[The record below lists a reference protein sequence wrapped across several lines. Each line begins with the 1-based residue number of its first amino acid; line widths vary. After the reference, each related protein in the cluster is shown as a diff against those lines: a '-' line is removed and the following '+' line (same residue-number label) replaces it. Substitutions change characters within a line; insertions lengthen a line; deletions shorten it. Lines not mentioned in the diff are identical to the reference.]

1 MSRLGVPRTGEPISW
16 THSGA
21 RRAFD
26 EFLFRTYL
34 TNPLNYFGPSFVVQG
49 VTRDNLA
56 LPSRG
61 EQAGSGTLRPPGTG
75 KDERRGIGKGNNGE
89 CDMVAWQ
96 SNAKRCGKMRGN
108 DQCPMLLHTTATLCN
123 AWVPPSPRVRCRL
136 QACFTLRWRH
146 SRGGYN
152 TPPMLVCTAVATLE
166 SRTSQE
172 LAIARPLMPI
182 QCLSPSVFSAPAEPG
197 RSVAPRRRCAASSY
211 KLSIVTT
218 IAIAPS
224 LHADLDR

>member
-61 EQAGSGTLRPPGTG
+61 ERDPPLAGH
-75 KDERRGIGKGNNGE
+75 
-89 CDMVAWQ
+89 WQ
-96 SNAKRCGKMRGN
+96 CRMRGKRDRVRQN
-108 DQCPMLLHTTATLCN
+108 ARQCPNVTLHTTATLCMPGY
-123 AWVPPSPRVRCRL
+123 PP
-136 QACFTLRWRH
+136 RH
-146 SRGGYN
+146 
-152 TPPMLVCTAVATLE
+152 V
-166 SRTSQE
+166 
-172 LAIARPLMPI
+172 
-182 QCLSPSVFSAPAEPG
+182 
-197 RSVAPRRRCAASSY
+197 CAAVRRFLLTFSTY
-211 KLSIVTT
+211 
-218 IAIAPS
+218 
-224 LHADLDR
+224 